1 MVALA
6 DGKPE
11 TMGLKTII
19 SHYVNHQKDVVTRRT
34 KRELEVAEKRFHI
47 VEGFIKAI
55 GYNG

>member
-6 DGKPE
+6 NGKPQ

-19 SHYVNHQKDVVTRRT
+19 THYVNHQKDIVTRRT
-34 KRELEVAEKRFHI
+34 IRELEIAEKRHHI

-55 GYNG
+55 